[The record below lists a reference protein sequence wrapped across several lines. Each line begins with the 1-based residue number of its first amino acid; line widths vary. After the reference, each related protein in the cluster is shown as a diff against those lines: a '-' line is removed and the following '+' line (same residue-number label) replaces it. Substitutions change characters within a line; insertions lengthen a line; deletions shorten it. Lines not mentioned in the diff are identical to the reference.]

1 MSSYPDHLNDL
12 SREHAPKVSHRNT
25 SSAVSET
32 YLSHPVFGL
41 LVNLCIMDMQ
51 SALYA
56 SLYAKRLFFLVTASD
71 AGLEIDSIGRD
82 EARVAL
88 EKRLAVLR
96 KSGFNQ
102 DYEQL
107 KGIYNNTFSR

>member
-1 MSSYPDHLNDL
+1 MSSYSDHLNDL
-12 SREHAPKVSHRNT
+12 SRERSHKETPGNT

-41 LVNLCIMDMQ
+41 LVNLCIIDMQ

-56 SLYAKRLFFLVTASD
+56 SLYAKRLFFLVTASN
-71 AGLEIDSIGRD
+71 AGLEINNISRD
-82 EARVAL
+82 NARVAL

-107 KGIYNNTFSR
+107 KGIYKNTFSG